1 MVYEWKEGSRFKVD
15 AQVAGEM
22 CAELEKEGRLTAK
35 NLLDANRPEDA
46 PLHDEFEWDDEQ
58 AAELYREEQARKI
71 IRCIVV
77 KHENVKE
84 PVRQFIN
91 VDIGERKYY
100 SVDVLLQ
107 TESTRSAMLRSALAE
122 LSSFQRK
129 YKMLKE
135 LAQVFTAIDQL
146 NFEEIM
152 KGEEDGISG
161 ND

>member
-1 MVYEWKEGSRFKVD
+1 MVYEWKEGTRFKVD

-22 CAELEKEGRLTAK
+22 CEKLEKEGRLTAK

-46 PLHDEFEWDDEQ
+46 PLHDEFCWDDEQ

-77 KHENVKE
+77 KRENVKE

-100 SVDVLLQ
+100 SVDVLLKK
-107 TESTRSAMLRSALAE
+107 ESTRNIMLRSALSE
-122 LSSFQRK
+122 LSAFQRK
-129 YKMLKE
+129 YQGFRE
-135 LAQVFTAIDQL
+135 LASVFVAIDQL
-146 NFEEIM
+146 NIEEIM
-152 KGEEDGISG
+152 KGEEDGVSG
-161 ND
+161 NN